1 MIPYVTEVLAELLTR
16 LVRFI
21 TSEPV
26 CYLFYMAFVIFG
38 FWLFRYIRSMLC

>member
-1 MIPYVTEVLAELLTR
+1 MIAYTGEVLAELLAR
-16 LVRFI
+16 LVMFI

-26 CYLFYMAFVIFG
+26 CYLFYIAFVIFG